1 MSVSPVLDL
10 GPLRGRLVEGSPSA
24 GNDSAKPP
32 LLVVLLHGFGASGDD
47 LVGLGTELGVP
58 PGTVLV
64 FPQAVHD
71 LAALTGE
78 PVYGD
83 ARAWWPVDFAARE
96 RALRT
101 GGLHDL
107 AQQVPDGLTEARDA
121 VNGMLDAVTARFPA
135 HRLVL
140 GGFSQGAMLSL
151 DTALRSAR
159 SLAGLVLLS
168 GTIVAE
174 DEWAPLLPARKD
186 VPVFQSHGRQ
196 DPVLPF
202 SVAERLAA
210 VLKSSGYDV
219 TFRPFQ
225 GPHTIAAS
233 TMDDLSTWLSAR

>member
-1 MSVSPVLDL
+1 M
-10 GPLRGRLVEGSPSA
+10 EGSPSA

-32 LLVVLLHGFGASGDD
+32 LLIVLLHGFGASGDD

-186 VPVFQSHGRQ
+186 VPVFQSHGTE
-196 DPVLPF
+196 DPILPF
-202 SVAERLAA
+202 PIAQALHHAFAEAEL
-210 VLKSSGYDV
+210 
-219 TFRPFQ
+219 
-225 GPHTIAAS
+225 AS
-233 TMDDLSTWLSAR
+233 TFLEFEGGHGIPPNVMRDLGVWLTQLGPT

>member
-1 MSVSPVLDL
+1 MLTSPVLDL

-32 LLVVLLHGFGASGDD
+32 LVVVLLHGFGASGDD
-47 LVGLGTELGVP
+47 LVGLAGELRAP
-58 PGTVLV
+58 AGTVFV
-64 FPQAVHD
+64 FPQAIHD

-78 PVYGD
+78 PMYAG

-96 RALRT
+96 RALRS
-101 GGLHDL
+101 GGLDDL
-107 AQQVPDGLTEARDA
+107 ARQVPDGLVAARDA
-121 VNGMLDAVTARFPA
+121 VNGMLDDVTARFPA

-151 DTALRSAR
+151 DTALRSSR
-159 SLAGLVLLS
+159 VLAGLVLLS
-168 GTIVAE
+168 GTIIAE
-174 DEWAPLLPARKD
+174 AEWTPLLPQRKN

-196 DPVLPF
+196 DAVLPF
-202 SVAERLAA
+202 SVAERLAS
-210 VLKSSGYDV
+210 VLTSAGYDA

-225 GPHTIAAS
+225 GPHTIASS